1 MAPTGIAECR
11 PSGHRFSAGG
21 RCRPGAGRCS
31 SHGPWEA
38 QLRGDA
44 PASSLALG
52 VAQPTETGHA
62 AVALH
67 LGRSLVGT
75 ECGPSSAA
83 PALLS
88 PSRQSPPRRA
98 RGWCAEPMGASLRV
112 RLARC
117 EGGEAARSLLK
128 EVLSTSPPDPLSA
141 DGTRARHKP
150 WRRRGKKTWGVGG
163 AWLPPPGIS
172 TPSLRDL
179 CESRGCRLMQGDG
192 LVERVG
198 R

>member
-1 MAPTGIAECR
+1 MAPTGIANA
-11 PSGHRFSAGG
+11 GLAATGSA
-21 RCRPGAGRCS
+21 PAAAADLGAGRCS

-67 LGRSLVGT
+67 LGRSLLGT

-88 PSRQSPPRRA
+88 PSRQSPPRRP
-98 RGWCAEPMGASLRV
+98 RGWCRAHGAPRSGCGWPGAKAG
-112 RLARC
+112 RLL
-117 EGGEAARSLLK
+117 GSLLND
-128 EVLSTSPPDPLSA
+128 VLSTSPPDPLCA
-141 DGTRARHKP
+141 DGTRVRHKP
-150 WRRRGKKTWGVGG
+150 WRRGGRRPGGVGG

-172 TPSLRDL
+172 TLSLA
-179 CESRGCRLMQGDG
+179 RL
-192 LVERVG
+192 V
-198 R
+198 